1 MLEKDLGMFMPCNRP
16 FYDNTGKL
24 LGVAGLDLA
33 MDTVIEQMNMPEVA
47 GVKEAWLLD
56 GQGRVVLSSTEKGI
70 KTAVGL
76 DDNKSKE
83 RSVLGISELEEHTKK
98 GTTSGFVVDGPD
110 VLIFARLQA
119 LPWTLVVRID
129 ADSHGL

>member
-1 MLEKDLGMFMPCNRP
+1 M
-16 FYDNTGKL
+16 
-24 LGVAGLDLA
+24 
-33 MDTVIEQMNMPEVA
+33 
-47 GVKEAWLLD
+47 
-56 GQGRVVLSSTEKGI
+56 LSSTEKGI

-110 VLIFARLQA
+110 VLVFARLQA
-119 LPWTLVVRID
+119 LPWTLVVRVD